1 MTVKII
7 KVGKYDVPALEG
19 LIKDA
24 IKDLKINLKNKKT
37 AILKPNIVIPAKPG
51 SAIVTHLAITEAV
64 INVLTD
70 YGFDDIIIG
79 EGPGVG
85 VDESIAFELSGYSK
99 LAAKKR
105 NVKLVNLNKTERV
118 GVKWKYGTLQIP
130 KVIFD
135 ADLYVNLPKMKTHG
149 LTVVTLAMKNQKGI
163 LLNADKQKFHKLG
176 LHEPV
181 AELASVVQPD
191 LNIVDAIV
199 GMDGEGPLNGRKKR
213 VGALVVGTN
222 LVEVDVACCS
232 IMGIEYT
239 KAKHIVEGIKRNI
252 GQGQP
257 EMIGTDMVDV
267 RTRFNTPNEEY
278 GRFLNVYSWRNPYA
292 CSMCIDSFSL
302 AVKSSVR
309 HPVYWIT
316 FLPVFAYYALVSR
329 INIIQGKHARIPDVK
344 GKVICLG
351 DCTRDMA
358 TKNNLLHVKGCPPTS
373 RDVIRAFLK
382 RKRKGF

>member
-1 MTVKII
+1 MTVKIV
-7 KVGKYDVPALEG
+7 KARKYDVPSLEG

-24 IKDLKINLKNKKT
+24 IEDLKIDLKNKKT
-37 AILKPNIVIPAKPG
+37 AILKPNIVRPAKPG
-51 SAIVTHLAITEAV
+51 SAIVTHPAITEAV

-85 VDESIAFELSGYSK
+85 IDEIKAFELSGYSK
-99 LAAKKR
+99 LAAKKK
-105 NVKLVNLNKTERV
+105 NVKLVNLNKAERTEI
-118 GVKWKYGTLQIP
+118 KWKYGILQIP

-163 LLNADKQKFHKLG
+163 LLNRDKQKFHKLG

-181 AELASVVQPD
+181 AELANIVQPD
-191 LNIVDAIV
+191 LNIVDAIMC
-199 GMDGEGPLNGRKKR
+199 MDGEGPLNGKKKR

-222 LVEVDVACCS
+222 LVEVDMACCS

-239 KAKHIVEGIKRNI
+239 RVKHIVEGLKRNI
-252 GQGQP
+252 GP
-257 EMIGTDMVDV
+257 EKPNMIGADVADV

-309 HPVYWIT
+309 RPVYWIT
-316 FLPVFAYYALVSR
+316 FLPVFAYYALFSK

-351 DCTRDMA
+351 DCTRGLA
-358 TKNNLLHVKGCPPTS
+358 TTNNLLHIGGCPPTS
-373 RDVIRAFLK
+373 KDIIRAFLK
-382 RKRKGF
+382 GK